1 MSVAI
6 ITGASGGIGRE
17 FAIQLCTD
25 YGVKEFWLIARNRA
39 KLEALAAELLALGA
53 RSEVMSIDLGTREGI
68 NEYKSALA
76 ERKPEIGYLVNAAG
90 YGKFG
95 RFDELSEDDIAGMI
109 DLNSRALVL
118 ITHAS
123 VPYIERGG
131 RIVELGSGS
140 CFTPLPNF
148 NVYAAS
154 KAFVLH
160 YTKAL
165 NYELKKYGVRATCFC
180 PGWVLTDF
188 FDVAEDGGVSR
199 PKKSSIKPML
209 NAKKVTR
216 GCLKAVKRGRA
227 MYVTNWYTKLQHL
240 LFKLL
245 PDPIL
250 TRLWLG
256 MQEGEKK

>member
-25 YGVKEFWLIARNRA
+25 YGVKEFWLIARNRG

-76 ERKPEIGYLVNAAG
+76 EKKPEIGYLVNAAG

-123 VPYIERGG
+123 VPYIKRGG

-165 NYELKKYGVRATCFC
+165 NYELIKYGVRATCFC
-180 PGWVLTDF
+180 HGWV
-188 FDVAEDGGVSR
+188 
-199 PKKSSIKPML
+199 
-209 NAKKVTR
+209 
-216 GCLKAVKRGRA
+216 
-227 MYVTNWYTKLQHL
+227 
-240 LFKLL
+240 
-245 PDPIL
+245 
-250 TRLWLG
+250 
-256 MQEGEKK
+256 